1 MMVRCAFS
9 NCPVL
14 GPLGISYSLG
24 ALLAL
29 GQEPVVLG
37 VLGGRE
43 VAGAVAGLQLL
54 ERLLRRFP
62 VCSLCRWLLGVQ
74 PQANPHAAPVLGR
87 FLEVVGG
94 LGGLGPVGMLRVAL
108 AVLLEPDGHL
118 LAAGLLD
125 ELVVDLFRQALLRLG
140 RQVVGKLDALHFE
153 DVRVVLVDVLRNE
166 VYDEFVKK

>member
-37 VLGGRE
+37 VLGVRE
-43 VAGAVAGLQLL
+43 AAGAVAGLQLL
-54 ERLLRRFP
+54 ERLLRRFS
-62 VCSLCRWLLGVQ
+62 VCSLSRWLVGVKS
-74 PQANPHAAPVLGR
+74 PSNTHAARVLGL

-94 LGGLGPVGMLRVAL
+94 LRGLGPLGMLRVAL
-108 AVLLEPDGHL
+108 AVLLEPDGHF
-118 LAAGLLD
+118 LAAHLLD

-140 RQVVGKLDALHFE
+140 RQIVGKLDALHFE
-153 DVRVVLVDVLRNE
+153 DVLVVLVDVLRNE
-166 VYDEFVKK
+166 LVYLVV